1 LTQHIDIFEYENT
14 FQQAHQSAKLERS
27 WNDRNFSSSSFSHF
41 NQSVGLG
48 KQGWKS
54 LTVAQRSKSGF
65 EPAEKTAQH
74 LKSVRGQRMTA
85 RVGGS
90 PFTKRGKGLSYD
102 IPVYFEEG
110 QK

>member
-1 LTQHIDIFEYENT
+1 MRIFELTQHIDIFEYENT

-74 LKSVRGQRMTA
+74 LKSVCGQRMTV

-90 PFTKRGKGLSYD
+90 PFAERVKGLSYE
-102 IPVYFEEG
+102 IPVF
-110 QK
+110 

>member
-1 LTQHIDIFEYENT
+1 MRFFELTQHIDIFEYEDT
-14 FQQAHQSAKLERS
+14 FQQAHQSARLERS
-27 WNDRNFSSSSFSHF
+27 WNDRNFSNRSFSHF

-74 LKSVRGQRMTA
+74 LKSVRGQRMTV

-102 IPVYFEEG
+102 IPVF
-110 QK
+110 

>member
-1 LTQHIDIFEYENT
+1 LVCRAETARKLFFIFVLTEHINIFEYEDT
-14 FQQAHQSAKLERS
+14 SQLTASPKRLGFVECS
-27 WNDRNFSSSSFSHF
+27 NFSNSSFSHF

-74 LKSVRGQRMTA
+74 LKLVRGQRMTV

-90 PFTKRGKGLSYD
+90 PFA
-102 IPVYFEEG
+102 
-110 QK
+110 